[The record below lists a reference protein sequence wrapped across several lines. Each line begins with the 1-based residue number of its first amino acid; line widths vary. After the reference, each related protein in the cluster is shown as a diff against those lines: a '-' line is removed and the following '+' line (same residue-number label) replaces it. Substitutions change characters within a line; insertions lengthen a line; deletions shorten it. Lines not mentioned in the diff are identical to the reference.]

1 MLFLAM
7 IPIYV
12 YAILKAAA
20 SIQWLLFLVSVF
32 MLSSFALRIMAS
44 VVRELE
50 NNRVNYFILHI
61 GQHYWYNLEKVLEI
75 EKPNVVLGEGD
86 TNSVSLEGS

>member
-1 MLFLAM
+1 ML
-7 IPIYV
+7 PIYV

>member
-1 MLFLAM
+1 M